1 MKYQIIH
8 YIGGQWSRDE
18 TDDIFAWVRARSLS
32 IVKHNDDKCHR
43 AELQGQPIIS
53 SLYGP
58 MWGGDG
64 IVRYEDRSVT
74 ALRNRHVLQNQFGQS
89 RKSLASNRINVNHQ
103 NIEASVRDD
112 WIP

>member
-8 YIGGQWSRDE
+8 YIGGKWSRDE

-53 SLYGP
+53 SLYRP

-74 ALRNRHVLQNQFGQS
+74 AQSLRPSKPVRQKVSSLQ
-89 RKSLASNRINVNHQ
+89 SNKR
-103 NIEASVRDD
+103 
-112 WIP
+112 